1 MPKAKSYMNPN
12 IPKPKPGDS
21 KGEGR
26 ITKPMEPIERR
37 EIIPPKKEGR
47 IKRREITPP
56 KKEKRPLPRLI
67 SGNPPKKE
75 KRPLPKPINK
85 SGLKKDGPSGKKGSL
100 SMSVKKPVLLS
111 LKKIRGR

>member
-21 KGEGR
+21 KGDGR
-26 ITKPMEPIERR
+26 ITKPMEPIKRRRITPMEPGERR
-37 EIIPPKKEGR
+37 R
-47 IKRREITPP
+47 ITPP